1 MTLTM
6 SLSWLHSLSNP
17 HVAEGK
23 TNDQDHPFSYHRGG
37 IKTQDFLVFK
47 ARHYTVL
54 STDDG
59 WITTEAFNMHVHS
72 ELQNLGPLGVA
83 RDLIRRH
90 SWLQGDLRLTTN
102 ALIARR
108 WKQNIERRG
117 HKPGDAWECS
127 ERPGVRKREGSSFLQ
142 DSGEHGLPD
151 TQMPGLQNTCL
162 SF

>member
-1 MTLTM
+1 
-6 SLSWLHSLSNP
+6 
-17 HVAEGK
+17 
-23 TNDQDHPFSYHRGG
+23 
-37 IKTQDFLVFK
+37 
-47 ARHYTVL
+47 
-54 STDDG
+54 
-59 WITTEAFNMHVHS
+59 MHVHS
-72 ELQNLGPLGVA
+72 ELQNLGPLEVV

-102 ALIARR
+102 ALIIIR

-151 TQMPGLQNTCL
+151 TQMPSLQNTSL